1 MIPVSDKESTM
12 PLICEAVASG
22 ARKSEACK
30 TLGISPRT
38 LERWEKGSIKDTR
51 KGAAKQVCR
60 KLTQQEYQ
68 EILDV
73 ACEPRFKDLTPHEI
87 VPVLAEEGRY
97 IASESTFY
105 RALREKNLLSHRSGR
120 RPKSGCGK
128 PPELL
133 ATGPNQ
139 VWSWD
144 ITWLNSEVRGLFY
157 YSYMIK
163 DIWKKNIV
171 GWEVHDH
178 ESDELAADLFK
189 RLKTKYNLD
198 GIRLHSDNGNPMK
211 GATML
216 VTLHGLGVI
225 PSFSRPRVS
234 NDNPFIE
241 SLFSTMKY
249 TAGYPSVFK
258 SLCHAREW
266 MAGFVDWYNT
276 VHRHSAIGF
285 VTPQQRGTGEDIEI
299 FRKRNETIVQAR
311 KQHPE
316 RWVGKMRQWE
326 NLDVVVLNPDK
337 KIRENTANAA

>member
-1 MIPVSDKESTM
+1 MIPASNKKSTI
-12 PLICEAVASG
+12 PLISEAVASG
-22 ARKSEACK
+22 ARKSEACR
-30 TLGISPRT
+30 TLDISPRT
-38 LERWEKGSIKDTR
+38 LARWENGSIGDTR
-51 KGAAKQVCR
+51 KGAVKRVFR

-73 ACEPRFKDLTPHEI
+73 ACESRFKDLTPHEI

-97 IASESTFY
+97 IASESIFY
-105 RALREKNLLSHRSGR
+105 RVLRRERLLNHRSSR

-144 ITWLNSEVRGLFY
+144 ITWLKSEVRGLFY
-157 YSYMIK
+157 YCYMIK

-171 GWEVHDH
+171 GWEIHDH
-178 ESDELAADLFK
+178 ESDELAADMFK

-198 GIRLHSDNGNPMK
+198 GVRLHSDNGNPMK

-225 PSFSRPRVS
+225 PSFSRPRIS

-249 TAGYPSVFK
+249 MAGYPSVFK
-258 SLCHAREW
+258 SLGHAREW

-285 VTPQQRGTGEDIEI
+285 VTPQQRDTGEDIEI
-299 FRKRNETIVQAR
+299 FRKRNKTIFQAR
-311 KQHPE
+311 MRCPE
-316 RWVGKMRQWE
+316 RWVGRVREWK

-337 KIRENTANAA
+337 KMRENTANVA